1 MTADHIKVDIDSRRG
16 NADCSTM
23 ASLNPDGEYRQ
34 QQRLIEEV
42 CRRNAGDTL
51 GSPAADT
58 QIRPDQSSEITIDTI
73 IDTIM
78 EENQDI
84 RIIRRLATELKIPVL
99 RDRLDH
105 YIEQCGLH
113 NWDIPHLLAVIMQD
127 QMAHRA
133 ETRRRNL
140 IKEPTSRN

>member
-1 MTADHIKVDIDSRRG
+1 
-16 NADCSTM
+16 
-23 ASLNPDGEYRQ
+23 
-34 QQRLIEEV
+34 
-42 CRRNAGDTL
+42 
-51 GSPAADT
+51 
-58 QIRPDQSSEITIDTI
+58 
-73 IDTIM
+73 M

-140 IKEPTSRN
+140 IKRADFPQLKISRGNNRGGTPRECSHCPAGAENPRVHTQRPESNTIR